1 MGNKGIYKTSP
12 ATPGLFN
19 LYTLEVL
26 KENSSFVVNKHENI
40 DCLSFT

>member
-1 MGNKGIYKTSP
+1 MSNKGVYKTSP

-26 KENSSFVVNKHENI
+26 KKNSSFVENKLENI